1 MATQSEHRPNFIHT
15 AGGQTI
21 LLIAALV
28 VIMAVAWIYI
38 W

>member
-1 MATQSEHRPNFIHT
+1 MQSDHHDQGFIHT

-21 LLIAALV
+21 LLIAAVIV
-28 VIMAVAWIYI
+28 VTAIAWFYV